1 MNQPEL
7 TIAYVLINTDSGSEK
22 QVISIAKSSGLV
34 IEAFVCFGLYGVLLK
49 VEVDSIEKLKDLL
62 VRKYRKINNVK
73 SIIVLFIENQ
83 KKEVLSLEAL
93 IRCKE
98 YLSFSKEKMLK
109 VNCIAN

>member
-22 QVISIAKSSGLV
+22 QVISIAKSSGIV

-73 SIIVLFIENQ
+73 SIIVLFIEN

>member
-1 MNQPEL
+1 LNQPEL

-22 QVISIAKSSGLV
+22 QVISIAKSSGIV

-73 SIIVLFIENQ
+73 SIIVLFIEN

>member
-7 TIAYVLINTDSGSEK
+7 TIAYVLINTDSGYEK
-22 QVISIAKSSGLV
+22 QVISIAKSSGIV

-73 SIIVLFIENQ
+73 SIIVLFIEN

>member
-1 MNQPEL
+1 MNQTEL
-7 TIAYVLINTDSGSEK
+7 TIAYVLINTDIGSEK

-73 SIIVLFIENQ
+73 SIIVLFIEN

-98 YLSFSKEKMLK
+98 YLIFSKEKMLK

>member
-73 SIIVLFIENQ
+73 SIIVLFIEN